1 MNNDAKVL
9 LWGTVIGAVTWLED
23 REVGVFQYHPDFL
36 ASGIQLSP
44 LHMPLSEFP
53 FEFPALPRHTFKG
66 LPGLL
71 SDSLPDAFGNALL
84 DAWLASQG
92 RTPTS
97 FHAVERLC
105 YVGTRGMGAL
115 EFEPS
120 TLGPPRSK
128 ELIEIARLVDL
139 ANKILHERTN
149 LGGVFAGTDDREVIE
164 EILRVGTSAGGA
176 RPKAILAW
184 NPKTG
189 EFRSGQIVAKSGF
202 EHWLMKFDG
211 VTTDPIAQHI
221 ATPQGYGKIEYVYH
235 QMAVMAGIQMS
246 KCRLHKE
253 GGRSHFMTKRFDRVG
268 TDQKIHMLS
277 LGAIAHYD
285 YRQPASY
292 SYEQAIQ
299 IMKRLELPQEDLE
312 QQVLRA
318 FFNVVGRN
326 QDDHV
331 KNIAFLMDRR
341 GHWRLSPAFDISY
354 VWNPDGDW
362 TKQHQ
367 MSVNGKR
374 DDFDREDLITLAGVA
389 GIKKARADD
398 MLDKVIRAI
407 GHWSELADQQGIE
420 EKRARGIQ
428 SKQRLYL

>member
-9 LWGTVIGAVTWLED
+9 LWGTVIGAVTWLDD
-23 REVGVFQYHPDFL
+23 REIGVFQYNRDFL
-36 ASGIQLSP
+36 DSGIQVSP
-44 LHMPLSEFP
+44 LHLPLGEFP
-53 FEFPALPRHTFKG
+53 FEFLALPRHTFRG

-71 SDSLPDAFGNALL
+71 SDSLPDAFGNALI

-92 RTPTS
+92 RTATS
-97 FHAVERLC
+97 FHPVERLC

-120 TLGPPRSK
+120 TTGPPHSRK
-128 ELIEIARLVDL
+128 VLEIAKLVDL
-139 ANKILHERTN
+139 VNQILDERTN
-149 LGGVFAGTDDREVIE
+149 LRGVLTGTDDREVIE
-164 EILRVGTSAGGA
+164 DILRVGTSAGGA

-184 NPKTG
+184 DPETD
-189 EFRSGQIVAKSGF
+189 EFRSGQLAGEPGF

-211 VTTDPIAQHI
+211 VGSPDRQQI

-235 QMAVMAGIQMS
+235 QMAAKAGIQMS
-246 KCRLHKE
+246 DCRLHKE
-253 GGRSHFMTKRFDRVG
+253 GGRCHFMTRRFDRVG
-268 TDQKIHMLS
+268 SKEKIHMQS

-341 GHWRLSPAFDISY
+341 GRWRLSPAFDVSY
-354 VWNPDGDW
+354 AWTSAGDW
-362 TKQHQ
+362 TGQHQ

-374 DDFDREDLITLAGVA
+374 DDFERQDLIALAGVA
-389 GIKKARADD
+389 GIKKPRAND
-398 MLDKVIRAI
+398 MVDKVINAI
-407 GHWSELADQQGIE
+407 GHWIDLADLERVDE
-420 EKRARGIQ
+420 ERARGIH
-428 SKQRLYL
+428 SKQRTHL